1 MKREKRAYATY
12 ATGKKRSSALS
23 PVIEIKASVFTSLVF
38 QDKDLEL
45 VKRFKA
51 VIVTMIAAGYRF
63 YIPADWAKTLNLRG
77 CKADETQVGAVLST
91 DSDEI
96 SELPFGCVGV
106 KLYNGMNGVG
116 SDSWRGLWLHVQED
130 EKTIIG
136 VLSAAIWQ
144 SALLKTGRP
153 EGNFGTP
160 RMSILGLT

>member
-1 MKREKRAYATY
+1 M
-12 ATGKKRSSALS
+12 
-23 PVIEIKASVFTSLVF
+23 IEIKASVFTSLVF

-51 VIVTMIAAGYRF
+51 AIVTMIAAGYKF
-63 YIPADWAKTLNLRG
+63 QIPADWAKTLNLRE
-77 CKADETQVGAVLST
+77 CNKAVKAEKVGAVLST

-144 SALLKTGRP
+144 STLLKTGRP

-160 RMSILGLT
+160 RVSVCLI